1 MVITEIRI
9 YLSSVAD
16 STIRAFASVTFDGS
30 FVVHGLKIIES
41 RGRLFVSMPAR
52 KMPTG
57 EFREI
62 AHAITTELHEAIQSQ
77 VLRAYD
83 DERHRP
89 EHTTSASPARSD
101 P

>member
-9 YLSSVAD
+9 YLSQVPD
-16 STIRAFASVTFDGS
+16 SRIRAFASITFDQS

-41 RGRLFVSMPAR
+41 KNRLFVSMPAR
-52 KMPTG
+52 KKASG

-62 AHAITTELHEAIQSQ
+62 AHAITSQLHEAIQNQ

-83 DERHRP
+83 DEIHRP
-89 EHTTSASPARSD
+89 EHSTPAAAPNID